1 MAIFWR
7 DTFTEGGSNVSIT
20 AHSPDVGGTYSFL
33 AIDAGTAA
41 TVNATTDRLIIPS
54 ADFASVTNSST
65 PGSADYTITATGQT
79 TDANGLMRLWAR
91 VSGSN
96 GYCAEGRFSGEVRI
110 YRVDGGAFTQIASST
125 GSFGGFTDYNLSF
138 SVIGSALSFT
148 YHDVTVNATDATYT
162 AAGRAGVGG
171 RAADITVVQAD
182 DSTTGGDTTPPAL
195 SSPTGTGGVGV
206 CSGTVSTNEANGT
219 LRAVATASATQP
231 SIAQIKAGQDHTG
244 AAALRAVSQSVTA
257 TGTQTVASGA
267 ISGGAGTRYLHYLH
281 TDAASNDSDR
291 VTSASFEVTGT
302 ATATQLVVTVPD
314 AAGQSGFAAAVLST
328 AAPTTG
334 STVIRTATSL
344 TFNGSGQVTI
354 DITGLGIA
362 VGEYCWVMLTNS
374 NGTITQSPAPV
385 AASGP
390 VIAS

>member
-33 AIDAGTAA
+33 SIDAGTTA
-41 TVNATTDRLIIPS
+41 TVNATTDRLIIPN
-54 ADFASVTNSST
+54 ADFTSVTNSST
-65 PGSADYTITATGQT
+65 PGSADYTITATGQK

-182 DSTTGGDTTPPAL
+182 DSVTTSNLAGTITLDAIEPFGGIISLPAAL
-195 SSPTGTGGVGV
+195 SGTIVLDDV
-206 CSGTVSTNEANGT
+206 
-219 LRAVATASATQP
+219 L
-231 SIAQIKAGQDHTG
+231 
-244 AAALRAVSQSVTA
+244 
-257 TGTQTVASGA
+257 ASGSA
-267 ISGGAGTRYLHYLH
+267 GLVPGSVRTLPFSRRTGSRPLGLSGVAL
-281 TDAASNDSDR
+281 
-291 VTSASFEVTGT
+291 
-302 ATATQLVVTVPD
+302 
-314 AAGQSGFAAAVLST
+314 AVLSDDPNL
-328 AAPTTG
+328 ARLSG
-334 STVIRTATSL
+334 ATSL
-344 TFNGSGQVTI
+344 TQAGDGTFTFSNGALPAVGTNVVVVTREP
-354 DITGLGIA
+354 DGRLGIERYQ
-362 VGEYCWVMLTNS
+362 V
-374 NGTITQSPAPV
+374 Q
-385 AASGP
+385 
-390 VIAS
+390 